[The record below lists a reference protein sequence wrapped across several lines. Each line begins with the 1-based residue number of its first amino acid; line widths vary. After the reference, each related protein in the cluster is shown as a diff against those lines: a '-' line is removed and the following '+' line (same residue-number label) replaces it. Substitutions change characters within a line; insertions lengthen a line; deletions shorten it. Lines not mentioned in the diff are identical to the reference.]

1 MAAWRRL
8 LGHFRDRPICV
19 AGKLSIS
26 GMTSLAL
33 GAVIAVSTGILL
45 IQAGHSPILRETLTG
60 LNKPIRLAVE
70 THASSIADWR
80 VSLPFW
86 RPETQSASSSGI
98 NAPAQRPGSP
108 GGAGSLPGEAL
119 EGLKP
124 VPAEA
129 APPPRSNR
137 AQGGGAEPGLHAAT
151 NYCVRLCDGFAFPI
165 GRAGT
170 GDEGAHEMAC
180 RIACPGAQTALFT
193 MPRGA
198 RDFSEAYSPRG
209 GANYSALP
217 TAFRY
222 RERYDR
228 ACICR
233 PKGSTQPASALL
245 TDFTLRRGDL
255 TMTRQ
260 GMRHFDG
267 SPTFP
272 LRQNQFSDA
281 LRQMENPG
289 ELQLVRGMEA
299 ASLRGRRPAD
309 LLANP
314 RHPLANPRHLLA
326 TEILQPEMK
335 AGIRRVSEF
344 PGTGPGFEEM
354 RTARPPGPQ
363 PIGQMGQRQGL
374 IAMN

>member
-1 MAAWRRL
+1 MAASRRL
-8 LGHFRDRPICV
+8 LGHFRDRTLSA
-19 AGKLSIS
+19 AGKSPVSRRAILI
-26 GMTSLAL
+26 L
-33 GAVIAVSTGILL
+33 GAMIAVSGGIVLVK
-45 IQAGHSPILRETLTG
+45 AGRSPILRETLTG
-60 LNKPIRLAVE
+60 LNKPIRLAVQ
-70 THASSIADWR
+70 TYAPAIADWR
-80 VSLPFW
+80 VSRVFW
-86 RPETQSASSSGI
+86 RPETQSTSYSGI

-108 GGAGSLPGEAL
+108 GGAGILPGEAL
-119 EGLKP
+119 TGLKP

-129 APPPRSNR
+129 AHPPRSNR
-137 AQGGGAEPGLHAAT
+137 AQGGSAEPGLHAAT
-151 NYCVRLCDGFAFPI
+151 NYCVRLCDGFVFPI

-180 RIACPGAQTALFT
+180 RIACPSAQTALFT

-198 RDFSEAYSPRG
+198 RDFSEAYPPRG

-228 ACICR
+228 ACSCR
-233 PKGSTQPASALL
+233 PKGSTQSPSALL
-245 TDFTLRRGDL
+245 FDFTLRRGDL
-255 TMTRQ
+255 AMTRN

-281 LRQMENPG
+281 LRQLENPG

-299 ASLRGRRPAD
+299 TSLRGRRPAD
-309 LLANP
+309 LQADLQADL
-314 RHPLANPRHLLA
+314 RHPLA
-326 TEILQPEMK
+326 TEIIQPGMK
-335 AGIRRVSEF
+335 ATIRRVSGF
-344 PGTGPGFEEM
+344 SGTSPGFEEI
-354 RTARPPGPQ
+354 RAARLPGPQ
-363 PIGQMGQRQGL
+363 PIRQIGQRQGL